1 MLLAHSG
8 GHRIIDKLTYYLHER
23 VTYAARWHGALRD
36 WEGPL
41 ELAWAM
47 LDPIATGAVLDAVCE
62 LRPAAPVTRFEE
74 LGHYLQIEAPEQV
87 APVVTRYATGQP
99 SSA

>member
-1 MLLAHSG
+1 M
-8 GHRIIDKLTYYLHER
+8 
-23 VTYAARWHGALRD
+23 TYAARWHGALRD

-74 LGHYLQIEAPEQV
+74 LGHYLPDRGAR
-87 APVVTRYATGQP
+87 AARAGRRYATGQS